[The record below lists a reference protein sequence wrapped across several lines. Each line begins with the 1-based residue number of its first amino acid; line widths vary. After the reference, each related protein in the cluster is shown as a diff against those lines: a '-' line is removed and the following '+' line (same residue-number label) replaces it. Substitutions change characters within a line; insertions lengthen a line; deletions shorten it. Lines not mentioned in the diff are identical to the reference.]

1 MNSHEDLSIK
11 KRFGT
16 CSKDCYGSCVFQ
28 GVWND
33 FAPERKFL
41 YAKPSKTH
49 PFTNGFFCSKLN
61 HREELVYHSKRLKKT
76 FIRDGPK
83 GENNFKP
90 IILEK
95 ALDKI
100 NKKVC
105 DIKNKYGSTS
115 IIAAFSAGNY
125 GLLSRYA
132 PLRFFGK
139 LGAKITYGGI
149 CNEGGCAGLTKLFGT
164 YSTTNPFQL
173 INPSTKLIVV
183 WGSDLSNRNIHA
195 YYLVKKAIKNGAK
208 LVVIDS
214 RFTQI
219 AQKSDLFIHTYPGTD
234 LLLAQL
240 IIKYLVS
247 SYNYDKKFLIQNV
260 DNYNL
265 IIEEVLN
272 IDESRILSQF
282 GNKIQSINNFVKLL
296 VENRHHTIFNVG
308 YGVQKDYYGGRI
320 VQTIALIPIILGN
333 FGKPGT
339 GLIYSQSDF
348 NNCFIPPLLEYI
360 AQSSKHSA
368 IPGTNLINLGHAL
381 MSEEYKLLFIYNFN
395 PASSLPNQNQIRQS
409 LSREDLFVV
418 VQELFFNET
427 TKYADIVIP
436 SKFDLES
443 HDLIT
448 PYYIPGLSIN
458 DAGPCPYPDCLSNY
472 ELYQRLAWKFGWLND
487 SIFQEDEKSII
498 QNCLKLLPSNIQKNI
513 RAQGYHLL
521 FNQNDI
527 PFKDLS
533 FPTSNGRIQASGSY
547 FQFGKNKFFN
557 RKENEF
563 FLISPSHKYF
573 IHSQLGQINY
583 QYLEVFN
590 KIFLNKID
598 IENLGLE
605 IGEEV
610 LVSNKYGKCK
620 YFLGELMSLKKGMA
634 LIYSGSPSASKK
646 NLNVNFLTPDIP
658 EESGLSGA
666 YNSAIVTIKKLH
678 KKIL

>member
-1 MNSHEDLSIK
+1 MNSLEKLSIK

-33 FAPERKFL
+33 DAPERNFL

-49 PFTNGFFCSKLN
+49 PFTDGFFCSKLN
-61 HREELVYHSKRLKKT
+61 HREELIYHPKRLKKS

-90 IILEK
+90 IILER

-100 NKKVC
+100 KKKVSET
-105 DIKNKYGSTS
+105 IKKYGSTS

-139 LGAKITYGGI
+139 IGAKITYGGI
-149 CNEGGCAGLTKLFGT
+149 CNEGGCAGITKLFGT

-173 INPSTKLIVV
+173 MNISTKLIVV
-183 WGSDLSNRNIHA
+183 WGSDLTNRNIHA
-195 YYLVKKAIKNGAK
+195 YHLIKKTIKKGTR

-214 RFTQI
+214 QFTHI
-219 AQKSDLFIHTYPGTD
+219 AEKSDLFIHTYPGTD
-234 LLLAQL
+234 YLLAQL
-240 IIKYLVS
+240 IIKYLIS
-247 SYNYDKKFLIQNV
+247 SFNHDKEFLMQNV
-260 DNYNL
+260 DNYKSL
-265 IIEEVLN
+265 IEEVLN
-272 IDESRILSQF
+272 IDESRILAQL
-282 GNKIQSINNFVKLL
+282 GDDIQSINNFVKLL
-296 VENRHHTIFNVG
+296 VENKHHTIFNVG
-308 YGVQKDYYGGRI
+308 FGVQKDYYGGRI
-320 VQTIALIPIILGN
+320 IQAIALIQIILGN
-333 FGKPGT
+333 LGKPGT

-348 NNCFIPPLLEYI
+348 NNRFIPPLLEYI
-360 AQSSKHSA
+360 TQSSKHSA
-368 IPGTNLINLGHAL
+368 VPGTNLINLGQAL
-381 MSEEYKLLFIYNFN
+381 MSEDYKMLFIYNFN
-395 PASSLPNQNQIRQS
+395 PASSLPNQNQIRYS

-427 TKYADIVIP
+427 TKYANIVIP

-448 PYYIPGLSIN
+448 PYYIPGISIN
-458 DAGPCPYPDCLSNY
+458 EAGPCPYSDCLSNY
-472 ELYQRLAWKFGWLND
+472 EFYQRLAWKLGWSKD
-487 SIFQEDEKSII
+487 TIFHEDEKSII

-513 RAQGYHLL
+513 KTQGYHVL
-521 FNQNDI
+521 FNQNDL

-533 FPTSNGRIQASGSY
+533 FPTSNGKIKLSGSY
-547 FQFGKNKFFN
+547 FQFENNKLFEQ
-557 RKENEF
+557 KENEF
-563 FLISPSHKYF
+563 LLISPSHKFF
-573 IHSQLGQINY
+573 IHSQLGQINP
-583 QYLEVFN
+583 QYLDVF
-590 KIFLNKID
+590 KKVFLSKID

-610 LVSNKYGKCK
+610 LVSNEYGKSK
-620 YFLGELMSLKKGMA
+620 YILGELQSLKKGIA
-634 LIYSGSPSASKK
+634 LIYSGSPLGSKR

-666 YNSAIVTIKKLH
+666 YNSAIVSIKKLQ
-678 KKIL
+678 KK